1 MVVGFDIISDLE
13 LSYKHK
19 LDWEGKPTS
28 LFCIVAG
35 NVTDDFKVLEETLEH
50 LSAQYHGVFY
60 IDGSREIGSLV
71 LQASKIDQIA
81 KMSSRIKNV
90 VYLHNNVV
98 IVDGIALVAVNGWY
112 GNYKPIDENDEMRL
126 AYHAHEDQDYL
137 HKTIEKLQ
145 LHVDVKKIVIIS
157 NCVPCAELFYGEE
170 PNLPDYVGLNSAL
183 INDTENKIATWVYG
197 SSNKI
202 VDTNINGI
210 NYVNNT
216 CFNSNPYWPK
226 RIEVEV

>member
-13 LSYKHK
+13 LSYKNK

-35 NVTDDFKVLEETLEH
+35 NITNDFKVLEETLEH
-50 LSAQYHGVFY
+50 LSAQYHGVFF

-81 KMSSRIKNV
+81 KIASKIKNV

-112 GNYKPIDENDEMRL
+112 GNYTPIDSDDEIRL
-126 AYHAHEDQDYL
+126 VYHSHGDQDYL
-137 HKTIEKLQ
+137 HTTIEKLQ
-145 LHVDVKKIVIIS
+145 LHVDVKKIVIVS
-157 NCVPCAELFYGEE
+157 SCVPCADLFYGEE
-170 PNLPDYVGLNSAL
+170 PNLPDYVGLNAAL
-183 INDTENKIATWVYG
+183 INDTENKIVTWIYG
-197 SSNKI
+197 NSNKM

-210 NYVNNT
+210 NYVNNA
-216 CFNSNPYWPK
+216 CFSNNPYWPK
-226 RIEVEV
+226 RIEIEI